1 MGLARYVVEAVVLEG
16 RSYREVSRAHGVSK
30 SWVAKVVGR
39 FREGGYEAIAP
50 RRQGSAGAGVKDQ
63 PELRQGSGDAGVTSI
78 TRNTTSR
85 GAPGPNRTKGATS
98 ARPLGAG
105 RSDISHWGP
114 TAIPF
119 STPEAIISLVVVS
132 VGVFI
137 GAALLG

>member
-1 MGLARYVVEAVVLEG
+1 MPMRTETHE
-16 RSYREVSRAHGVSK
+16 RKWRQRRESG
-30 SWVAKVVGR
+30 SWER
-39 FREGGYEAIAP
+39 LNDFSP
-50 RRQGSAGAGVKDQ
+50 SA
-63 PELRQGSGDAGVTSI
+63 L
-78 TRNTTSR
+78 
-85 GAPGPNRTKGATS
+85 GPNRTKGATS